1 MTKSAKSAKKG
12 KGSRRT
18 EIRRIVHLVQRAIDE
33 GADSVEEIH
42 RSIASMP
49 LDVLERLDVFEQTVK
64 DVREV
69 QDASIGKIYEV
80 IHQVNHEVGKLAAEA
95 LGQRAVGG
103 AVPKKAPARS
113 QASRARAR

>member
-12 KGSRRT
+12 TGSRRT
-18 EIRRIVHLVQRAIDE
+18 QIRRIVHLVERAIDE

-95 LGQRAVGG
+95 LGRRAAGG
-103 AVPKKAPARS
+103 AVFRKSPKP
-113 QASRARAR
+113 QARARAR

>member
-1 MTKSAKSAKKG
+1 MRKAAKTAKKAR
-12 KGSRRT
+12 SNPRT
-18 EIRRIVHLVQRAIDE
+18 EIRRIVQLVERAIDE

-49 LDVLERLDVFEQTVK
+49 LDVLERLDVFRQTVK

-69 QDASIGKIYEV
+69 QGASIGKIYDV

-95 LGQRAVGG
+95 LGRRATRNT
-103 AVPKKAPARS
+103 APKKAPARS
-113 QASRARAR
+113 QVARARAR